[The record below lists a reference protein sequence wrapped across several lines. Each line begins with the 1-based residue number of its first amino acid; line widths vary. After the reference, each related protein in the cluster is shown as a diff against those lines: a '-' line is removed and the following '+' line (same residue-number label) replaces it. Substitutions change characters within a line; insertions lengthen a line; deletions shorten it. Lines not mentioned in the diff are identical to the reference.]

1 MTKKTQN
8 DLTPRMLQFLEHQ
21 SVTCKETSLLTYK
34 VSLKHFV
41 RFLKHNNKNQNI
53 SKNQISKLRESNLND
68 FLCYLNQKKLAA
80 YTRVRYLLDVRVYL
94 AWEVEQKNFNPQLLQ
109 VLDRKRLPK
118 VPEYL
123 PRPLNTENDRKLQ
136 NLFKNTNS
144 PYALIFQLLRHT
156 GLRIS
161 ELINLPWD
169 PIITNEKNE
178 SYLKV
183 PLGKMDTER
192 LVPLNQET
200 IQLISK
206 IKKAYPINLIGCDR
220 ARLIGL
226 KGSVKAVRHHL
237 DYHFKKFTHGFI
249 DQNKPITFHRLRH
262 TYATSLLTGGMGIVS
277 LMKLLGHRRIEMSLR
292 YTKVTPSHLR
302 NEYLKAIK
310 VIEAQ
315 AGIKESSKQ
324 SCSAV
329 FVHPAEIIKS
339 LRVYI
344 NKCAKTDPIKRK
356 NLLRKLNRLIVEFES
371 LSYEQP
377 FKI

>member
-226 KGSVKAVRHHL
+226 KGSVKA
-237 DYHFKKFTHGFI
+237 
-249 DQNKPITFHRLRH
+249 
-262 TYATSLLTGGMGIVS
+262 
-277 LMKLLGHRRIEMSLR
+277 
-292 YTKVTPSHLR
+292 
-302 NEYLKAIK
+302 
-310 VIEAQ
+310 
-315 AGIKESSKQ
+315 
-324 SCSAV
+324 
-329 FVHPAEIIKS
+329 
-339 LRVYI
+339 
-344 NKCAKTDPIKRK
+344 
-356 NLLRKLNRLIVEFES
+356 
-371 LSYEQP
+371 
-377 FKI
+377 